1 MLKDSDIREP
11 LFEYLEETFGKV
23 RILEEKVTGRSRA
36 DVVMVTED
44 AVTGLEIKSDADSYA
59 RLAGQVRDYSRCY
72 DYNYAVAGSTHAMH
86 ILEHLPEWWGAIT
99 VDEEDG
105 RPDFYLLR
113 CARRNPDNVLGQKLH
128 LLWKSELSE
137 ILLRNGL
144 PAYTGKNKSYQRTV
158 LLDRVPEARLHRD
171 ISDRL
176 FERDYT
182 VFTKKAEPRSPVLR
196 PKKKRR
202 TKRRP

>member
-11 LFEYLEETFGKV
+11 LFDYLEETFGKV

-36 DVVMVTED
+36 DVVMITED
-44 AVTGLEIKSDADSYA
+44 AVTGLEIKSDADSYT

-72 DYNYAVAGSTHAMH
+72 DFNYAVVGSRHAMH

-113 CARRNPDNVLGQKLH
+113 RARRNPEPVLAQKLR
-128 LLWKSELSE
+128 LLWKDELAE
-137 ILLRNGL
+137 ILLSNRL
-144 PAYTGKNKSYQRTV
+144 PAYTSKNKNYQRAV
-158 LLDRVPEARLHRD
+158 
-171 ISDRL
+171 S
-176 FERDYT
+176 
-182 VFTKKAEPRSPVLR
+182 RSGSSSGTTRCFL
-196 PKKKRR
+196 
-202 TKRRP
+202 